1 MTSFEMNSID
11 DTPEAGIIPHD
22 VAGLSKEERKD
33 ILKKVSMSIVDKYV
47 SFQFN
52 PSNISSAC
60 KSAGSYF
67 KIVLSLGMFYM
78 EFVDSIKEGD
88 GARVHRCWKYLLP
101 IFKSSKR
108 KNYSIEAL
116 HFLFEYE
123 YTASPMHCHQMLW
136 SRFINTVGKPG
147 HNIPADL
154 HIEHLN
160 RALKEAVNNLGS
172 NKSTNSIIRAKK
184 ALGMLV
190 PIVKFFD
197 ALVQVSPP
205 SSTHATPTRQN
216 DILKMAQELHKNAS
230 TLLAKKPT
238 TKDKKRQEGMNL
250 LHYTKYH
257 DLEDWIYKHITLY

>member
-1 MTSFEMNSID
+1 MTTLDMKSTD
-11 DTPEAGIIPHD
+11 DTPEGSIIPHD
-22 VAGLSKEERKD
+22 VAGLSKKERED

-52 PSNISSAC
+52 SSSTSSAC
-60 KSAGSYF
+60 KCSYF
-67 KIVLSLGMFYM
+67 ETVLSLGMFYM
-78 EFVDSIKEGD
+78 EYVDSIKEGD
-88 GARVHRCWKYLLP
+88 GERVHRCWKYLLP
-101 IFKSSKR
+101 IFKSSQR

-172 NKSTNSIIRAKK
+172 NKSKKSIIRAGK
-184 ALGMLV
+184 ALGTLV
-190 PIVKFFD
+190 PRVKCFD
-197 ALVQVSPP
+197 ALVQVSTP
-205 SSTHATPTRQN
+205 SPTHPTPTRQN
-216 DILKMAQELHKNAS
+216 DILKMAQEIHRNAA
-230 TLLAKKPT
+230 TLLAKKL
-238 TKDKKRQEGMNL
+238 TKKNKKESRR
-250 LHYTKYH
+250 HYYMAQNTV
-257 DLEDWIYKHITLY
+257 T